1 MGFGTILKLL
11 LFLLWPVLLLFLYYL
26 ADKEG
31 FKRRLAKIKKDS
43 FKK

>member
-1 MGFGTILKLL
+1 MAIGTIFKLL
-11 LFLLWPVLLLFLYYL
+11 AFLLWPFVLLFLYYL

-31 FKRRLAKIKKDS
+31 FKQRFDKIKKDA

>member
-1 MGFGTILKLL
+1 MGVGTIFKLMG
-11 LFLLWPVLLLFLYYL
+11 FLLWPFLLLFLYYL

-31 FKRRLAKIKKDS
+31 FKRKFEQIKRET

>member
-1 MGFGTILKLL
+1 MSIGFIFKLL
-11 LFLLWPVLLLFLYYL
+11 AFLLWPFLLLFLYYL

-31 FKRRLAKIKKDS
+31 FKRKFERIRRES